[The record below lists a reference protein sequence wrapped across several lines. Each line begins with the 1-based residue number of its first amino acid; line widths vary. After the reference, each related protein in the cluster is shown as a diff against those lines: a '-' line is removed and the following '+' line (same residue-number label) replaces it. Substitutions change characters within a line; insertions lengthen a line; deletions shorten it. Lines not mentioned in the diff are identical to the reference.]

1 MYENAI
7 LSLSL
12 SLSHI
17 RIATSTS
24 VRFFFSFFAVFYS
37 NLFFLEKFICALVK
51 NIIVPIKSEG
61 DYKNKKVE
69 RWDYTKMYIIIYFF
83 KKMYINK

>member
-1 MYENAI
+1 MMTFDYFQYFTPNIIKEKCMRMQFT
-7 LSLSL
+7 LSL

-69 RWDYTKMYIIIYFF
+69 R
-83 KKMYINK
+83 